1 MQHKFTSRTR
11 MFNLINGDASLLSSV
26 SRFGVSLGF
35 GEKTVE
41 EVCLANNIDC
51 NTFLAVMNF
60 LAEQNVEVNDLADN
74 ISIETVIGYLKSA
87 HAYFLNYK
95 LPILSTKLNE
105 AVLDSEELHS
115 YKVVVMEFF
124 DEYVEEVKKHMEYED
139 KTVFPYVINLLRGV
153 KPTNYRIADFE
164 DHHTDVDSKIAE
176 LKNILIK
183 YHPTDKVNFKLNDVL
198 FDLLWCEKDLAS
210 HNMVEDFFFVP
221 VVELI
226 ENKLLNT
233 PNA

>member
-11 MFNLINGDASLLSSV
+11 MFNLINGDAALLSSI
-26 SRFGVSLGF
+26 SRFGISLGF
-35 GEKTVE
+35 GEKTVA
-41 EVCLANNIDC
+41 EVCAANNIDC

-74 ISIETVIGYLKSA
+74 ISIESVIGYLKNA
-87 HAYFLNYK
+87 HAYFLNFK
-95 LPILSTKLNE
+95 LPILRAKLNDAMHE
-105 AVLDSEELHS
+105 NEQFHS

-139 KTVFPYVINLLRGV
+139 KTVFPYVINLLKGIM
-153 KPTNYRIADFE
+153 PTRYRIADFE

-183 YHPTDKVNFKLNDVL
+183 YHPTDNVNFKLNDVL
-198 FDLLWCEKDLAS
+198 FELLWCEKDLAS

-226 ENKLLNT
+226 ENKLLNSIK
-233 PNA
+233 A